1 MKKTIILT
9 IGIVFLLLLSGCTN
23 TPENVAQRETD
34 AVGTVIVSITETA
47 AAMPPT
53 ETVIPPTETLHVTA
67 TPMIL
72 PTILRYQET
81 ATSALS
87 TGLVTSSGTYNAGTL
102 ISLSPVSNS
111 SVRPNQTFNLAV
123 VVENTGTTI
132 WTTSYRFVHSS
143 GTQMSYATSYPLSTS
158 VANGYETTVN
168 FYMISPSEYG
178 TYTQTWNLLDAY
190 DAIVMTVSFNL
201 TVGDTSNVT
210 LEPTMT
216 GTVTATQAT
225 QYANQMDYMCSD
237 LDRSVQQGQG
247 CEDYC
252 KIYYPQKVN
261 CYYLGTLN
269 PTATPT
275 VNQAATQ
282 NAAAAQTQ
290 AAAAQQTQAAA
301 QQTQAAA
308 AQLTQ
313 AAAAQQ
319 TQAAAM
325 PTEETLPSNP

>member
-1 MKKTIILT
+1 MKKTIILS
-9 IGIVFLLLLSGCTN
+9 IGIMFLILLSGCTN

-53 ETVIPPTETLHVTA
+53 ETVIPPTPTLHVTA

-81 ATSALS
+81 ATPALA
-87 TGLVTSSGTYNAGTL
+87 TGLTPSSGNFNAGTL
-102 ISLSPVSNS
+102 VTLSPASNS
-111 SVRPNQTFNLAV
+111 SVRPNQTFNLSV

-132 WTTSYRFVHSS
+132 WTPSYRFVHSS
-143 GTQMSYATSYPLSTS
+143 GTQMSYATSYPLSTT
-158 VANGYETTVN
+158 VANGFQTTVN
-168 FYMISPSEYG
+168 FYMISPTDYG

-190 DAIVMTVSFNL
+190 DAIVMSVSFNL

-210 LEPTMT
+210 LAPTMT
-216 GTVTATQAT
+216 GTITLTQAT

-237 LDRSVQQGQG
+237 LERSVQQGQG

-252 KIYYPQKVN
+252 KIYNPQKVN

-269 PTATPT
+269 PTATAT
-275 VNQAATQ
+275 ANQAETQ

-290 AAAAQQTQAAA
+290 AAAAQQTQVAA

-308 AQLTQ
+308 AQ
-313 AAAAQQ
+313 Q
-319 TQAAAM
+319 TQDAAI
-325 PTEETLPSNP
+325 PTQEALPSNP